1 MRKALKT
8 IGIVLLAVVIL
19 AGGLIGYLTITEFRP
34 ASVQDAAPRRPGKRP
49 PPCAR
54 AKASAC

>member
-19 AGGLIGYLTITEFRP
+19 AGGLIGYLTITVFR
-34 ASVQDAAPRRPGKRP
+34 
-49 PPCAR
+49 
-54 AKASAC
+54 SAFV

>member
-34 ASVQDAAPRRPGKRP
+34 ASVQDAPRRPGKRP